1 MTKLRPSSRKWFYG
15 YLRYFLFRRMF
26 LYILSAHLWNL
37 PKSSLLVS
45 IGVGV
50 GLPLQ
55 SNFNKFGSI
64 LLHLGTHSD
73 PRISQWSNFAV
84 SLVLSKE
91 LKCRK
96 KEFAKASLKLGGLG
110 VVLLP
115 IESLFHSKGCKE
127 VHLWYVSTSWRNI
140 CEDFATQQFRQ
151 IGESSFEVSR
161 LFSFLITQFA
171 SHAVLVEKPGGS
183 NCFPF

>member
-26 LYILSAHLWNL
+26 LLYILSAHLSNL

-45 IGVGV
+45 IGVGF

-140 CEDFATQQFRQ
+140 CVTLPLSNFVKMER
-151 IGESSFEVSR
+151 
-161 LFSFLITQFA
+161 
-171 SHAVLVEKPGGS
+171 AVLRYLGS
-183 NCFPF
+183 FHSLLHSSPRTLS